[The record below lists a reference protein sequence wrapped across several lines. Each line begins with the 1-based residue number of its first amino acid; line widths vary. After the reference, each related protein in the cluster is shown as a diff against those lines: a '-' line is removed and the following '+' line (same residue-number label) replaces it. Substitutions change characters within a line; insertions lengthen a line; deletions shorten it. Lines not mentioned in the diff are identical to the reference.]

1 MINRNNKKGFTIV
14 ELVIVIAVIAILAA
28 VLIPTFA
35 GIIRKANISADTQ
48 LVKNM
53 NTALAADEAING
65 KPEDFN
71 DVIAIVR
78 EAGYVLSCF
87 NPTTEGCYVAWEKE
101 TNQLLLV
108 DGKKGFE
115 VIYSAKEGY
124 GDPDDSWFFAVDTK
138 EAKDALEA
146 QYTGKNV
153 NVEMAI
159 TTVKGLSDML
169 AAGGTQEIYIDE
181 SLVLDKDNLLVFDK
195 DGANTTINLGSAQL
209 NTTGIIDG
217 VVPIQVTSGTVTING
232 GVIGAAGSYVDD
244 DGRVVNSPIS
254 TKAGTTVVIDGSEF
268 NIAKDGYAYFG
279 GTATVK
285 NAVITAT
292 SSMGTYVGGTSNT
305 TFENTTIKASNRV
318 VWSCGHGSDV
328 ATRATAT
335 FKSGT
340 YTGGNASWAA
350 IVTCGGHVVI
360 EGGNFNSND
369 GAKLFQLWR
378 NNEVSVGASITI
390 TGGTFNGVDFK
401 DIKTEADWLDLCNL
415 KHDVKVTITEGKVV
429 LEHAN

>member
-1 MINRNNKKGFTIV
+1 MIKRNNKKGFTIV

-65 KPEDFN
+65 PAEDFN
-71 DVIAIVR
+71 DVIAIVKD
-78 EAGYVLSCF
+78 AGYVLSAF
-87 NPTTEGCYVAWEKE
+87 NPTTEGCYVVWDSES
-101 TNQLLLV
+101 NQLLLV
-108 DGKKGFE
+108 DSKKDFA
-115 VIYSAKEGY
+115 VIYNVEDYAEPGKTWY
-124 GDPDDSWFFAVDTK
+124 FAVDSE
-138 EAKDALEA
+138 EAKAELTKKYGD
-146 QYTGKNV
+146 TV
-153 NVEMAI
+153 NIEMAI

-181 SLVLDKDNLLVFDK
+181 SLVLDKDNLLVFNKAD
-195 DGANTTINLGSAQL
+195 ANTTINLGSAQL

-217 VVPIQVTSGTVTING
+217 VVPIQITSGTVTING
-232 GVIGAAGSYVDD
+232 GVIGAAGSFVDD
-244 DGRVVNSPIS
+244 DGRTVNSPIS

-268 NIAKDGYAYFG
+268 IIAKDGYAYFG

-360 EGGNFNSND
+360 EGGNFTSND

-378 NNEVSVGASITI
+378 NSEGSVGASITI

-401 DIKTEADWLDLCNL
+401 DIKTEADWKALCNL
-415 KHDVKVTITEGKVV
+415 VHDVKVTITEGKVV

>member
-1 MINRNNKKGFTIV
+1 MIKRNNKKGFTIV

-65 KPEDFN
+65 PAEDFN
-71 DVIAIVR
+71 EVIAIVR
-78 EAGYVLSCF
+78 DAGYVLSAF
-87 NPTTEGCYVAWEKE
+87 NPTTEGCYVVWDSES
-101 TNQLLLV
+101 NQLLLV
-108 DGKKGFE
+108 DSKKDFA
-115 VIYSAKEGY
+115 VIYSVS
-124 GDPDDSWFFAVDTK
+124 DDYAEPGATWYFAVDSE
-138 EAKDALEA
+138 EAKTELTEKYGD
-146 QYTGKNV
+146 TV
-153 NVEMAI
+153 NIEMAI
-159 TTVKGLSDML
+159 TDVKGLNSML

-195 DGANTTINLGSAQL
+195 AGANTTINLGSAQL

-244 DGRVVNSPIS
+244 DGRVVNSPIES
-254 TKAGTTVVIDGSEF
+254 EAGTTVVIDGTEF
-268 NIAKDGYAYFG
+268 NIAAEGYAYLG
-279 GTATVK
+279 GTATIK
-285 NAVITAT
+285 NAVINAVH
-292 SSMGTYVGGTSNT
+292 MGTYVGGTSNT
-305 TFENTTIKASNRV
+305 TFENTTIKAGNRV

-378 NNEVSVGASITI
+378 NSDGSVGASITI

-401 DIKTEADWLDLCNL
+401 DIKTEADWKALCNL
-415 KHDVKVTITEGKVV
+415 VHDVKVTITEGKVV
-429 LEHAN
+429 LEHAS